1 MAKHAWTIVCLVVV
15 SLSWPGKALPQTASP
30 EALAAAKEL
39 MVAIKMTDQLKQ
51 ILPAVSQQVRTLI
64 LAANP
69 RAQQD
74 FDAFAPVLQ
83 AAMETRLQAFVDEGA
98 KIYAR
103 HFTAEE
109 LRQVRDFYR
118 TPTGEKFIREQPE
131 VLKESMALGQQWGQ
145 AVGLEL
151 QKRMTEELRKRGHNI

>member
-1 MAKHAWTIVCLVVV
+1 MILT
-15 SLSWPGKALPQTASP
+15 AL
-30 EALAAAKEL
+30 
-39 MVAIKMTDQLKQ
+39 
-51 ILPAVSQQVRTLI
+51 
-64 LAANP
+64 P

-109 LRQVRDFYR
+109 LQQVRDFYR

-131 VLKESMALGQQWGQ
+131 VMKESMALGQQWGQ
-145 AVGLEL
+145 AVALEL